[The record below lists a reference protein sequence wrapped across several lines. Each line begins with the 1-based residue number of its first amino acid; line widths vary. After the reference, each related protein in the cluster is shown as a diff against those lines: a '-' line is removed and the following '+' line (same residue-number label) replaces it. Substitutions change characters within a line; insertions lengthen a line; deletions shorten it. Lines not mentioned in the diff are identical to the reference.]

1 MTLPPIFAPPPSTT
15 PPSLL
20 RRPSPA
26 APAPIPNVWPGPR
39 SRSAGR
45 CSSTPSGWSR
55 PWPREPVDRAEQRVA
70 LLPPLLWARS
80 GKAQA
85 RYLELMEQHGWLHL
99 AAIRADGGPV
109 TG

>member
-1 MTLPPIFAPPPSTT
+1 
-15 PPSLL
+15 
-20 RRPSPA
+20 
-26 APAPIPNVWPGPR
+26 
-39 SRSAGR
+39 
-45 CSSTPSGWSR
+45 
-55 PWPREPVDRAEQRVA
+55 